1 MNVTVKATVD
11 EVTQGLEQ
19 LKGRIKTRTRQAIND
34 AGKKARTAT
43 RRKLIEE
50 IKPRVKRDVN
60 SVVTYQ
66 NASALTMTGVV
77 RVKEKGIGIEK
88 VKDSKITSFLKK
100 QSRGGKRR
108 VIKLRFRGKIIKG
121 AFKPKGLKEGAPKGF
136 IAKPAAGKFRTGNR
150 KFERVFAFDAY
161 QETRKKRIF
170 QKIEQHTITNF
181 EETFRRLIKLDADK
195 LGL

>member
-88 VKDSKITSFLKK
+88 VKDSKITSF
-100 QSRGGKRR
+100 
-108 VIKLRFRGKIIKG
+108 
-121 AFKPKGLKEGAPKGF
+121 
-136 IAKPAAGKFRTGNR
+136 
-150 KFERVFAFDAY
+150 
-161 QETRKKRIF
+161 
-170 QKIEQHTITNF
+170 
-181 EETFRRLIKLDADK
+181 
-195 LGL
+195 